1 MDDASKKREQLVGKL
16 RSILKDSS
24 EGPEIPIDQ
33 EKLLGFLKSRN
44 AYWILLI
51 PILILSIYV
60 RTRNLVN
67 LGGKYML
74 GLDPYAFFRYAQ
86 EVLQTGTIQAHDVM
100 RYVPLG
106 YTLRMDYKFMGYFL
120 AYTYK
125 IIHFISPSTTQMEWH
140 IIYPPIATLLSFI
153 FLFLFVRKIF
163 DSRVALLSVAFL
175 AVIPTYIYRTGA
187 GFADHEALAMLF
199 MFAALWQFSL
209 MWTAN
214 NRSKTLLYGAITGL
228 LSTAMYFTWPGGYRF
243 LIVSLASLGILVT
256 VFNKVNKNQVL
267 GYLTWFI
274 SFILFSAIG
283 LRNISFL
290 KELENLMLL
299 FAVVFIVANQLKF
312 VRGFAETI
320 SKALPYKIPAEIIL
334 LITIA
339 LVGIIIGWITGIAD
353 PAVIIGRL
361 LHPGGTSRFAFTVS
375 ENQQPYFIGGNG
387 WWSGI
392 GWTFLLAFIGSIYM
406 VIKMFKSIKVGLAT
420 AASYSIFF
428 IIFIFGRFSP
438 DAKYNSI
445 AAFSSQTYLIWFG
458 MFLATLFGLY
468 IHQYNKDKDK
478 AQDLFNI
485 PWELLLIFVWFLFT
499 AIIARGAV
507 RTIFSFAPAVA
518 IVAAYVTVNLAQDLY
533 RRESL
538 EKTLG
543 LILILFAL
551 FCFYAN
557 GIQAAQVNA
566 GSGSGLPGQWEQS
579 MHWIRDN
586 TAEDAV
592 VAHWW
597 DYGYWTQTVGERAT
611 VVDGGNAMAWD
622 HGMGRYGLTHNNL
635 QESFEY
641 FKTHE
646 VTHLLISEEEISKYH
661 AFATIGSDENFDR
674 KSTFGIFALNRENEI
689 RDGAELIYQGG
700 WGLDQDL
707 VVDMKVL
714 PEGTPLGAISIVN
727 KASTFEAPIAHF
739 FPNGQQISL
748 TTDCLVVNNQ
758 RINFDNADIE
768 ACVVLLPYFM
778 DSENANPIGT
788 AFFLSSKVR
797 DGNLARLFVYDEVIP
812 GFNKV
817 YDDETPLG
825 MFQGRIIGP
834 IKIWEIQYP
843 AGTQTDDKYLEKSI
857 YG

>member
-290 KELENLMLL
+290 KELENS
-299 FAVVFIVANQLKF
+299 FPHVTQLY
-312 VRGFAETI
+312 
-320 SKALPYKIPAEIIL
+320 L
-334 LITIA
+334 
-339 LVGIIIGWITGIAD
+339 
-353 PAVIIGRL
+353 
-361 LHPGGTSRFAFTVS
+361 
-375 ENQQPYFIGGNG
+375 
-387 WWSGI
+387 
-392 GWTFLLAFIGSIYM
+392 
-406 VIKMFKSIKVGLAT
+406 KV
-420 AASYSIFF
+420 
-428 IIFIFGRFSP
+428 
-438 DAKYNSI
+438 
-445 AAFSSQTYLIWFG
+445 
-458 MFLATLFGLY
+458 
-468 IHQYNKDKDK
+468 
-478 AQDLFNI
+478 
-485 PWELLLIFVWFLFT
+485 
-499 AIIARGAV
+499 
-507 RTIFSFAPAVA
+507 
-518 IVAAYVTVNLAQDLY
+518 
-533 RRESL
+533 
-538 EKTLG
+538 
-543 LILILFAL
+543 
-551 FCFYAN
+551 
-557 GIQAAQVNA
+557 
-566 GSGSGLPGQWEQS
+566 
-579 MHWIRDN
+579 
-586 TAEDAV
+586 
-592 VAHWW
+592 
-597 DYGYWTQTVGERAT
+597 
-611 VVDGGNAMAWD
+611 
-622 HGMGRYGLTHNNL
+622 
-635 QESFEY
+635 
-641 FKTHE
+641 
-646 VTHLLISEEEISKYH
+646 
-661 AFATIGSDENFDR
+661 
-674 KSTFGIFALNRENEI
+674 
-689 RDGAELIYQGG
+689 
-700 WGLDQDL
+700 
-707 VVDMKVL
+707 
-714 PEGTPLGAISIVN
+714 
-727 KASTFEAPIAHF
+727 
-739 FPNGQQISL
+739 
-748 TTDCLVVNNQ
+748 
-758 RINFDNADIE
+758 
-768 ACVVLLPYFM
+768 
-778 DSENANPIGT
+778 
-788 AFFLSSKVR
+788 
-797 DGNLARLFVYDEVIP
+797 
-812 GFNKV
+812 
-817 YDDETPLG
+817 
-825 MFQGRIIGP
+825 
-834 IKIWEIQYP
+834 
-843 AGTQTDDKYLEKSI
+843 
-857 YG
+857 